1 MNKGIEAETAGTPG
15 ALTRSLARDLDEE
28 DHKMLLPSG
37 DKRGGAAED
46 GGEGTHPRGGQQ
58 DLGWEMG
65 RGKRSPAL
73 KPQFP
78 HLKSRNAST
87 YLLRVTF

>member
-37 DKRGGAAED
+37 DKRGAQRRTA
-46 GGEGTHPRGGQQ
+46 
-58 DLGWEMG
+58 G
-65 RGKRSPAL
+65 RGHTPEAVSKIWAGKWDVEREV
-73 KPQFP
+73 Q
-78 HLKSRNAST
+78 H
-87 YLLRVTF
+87 